1 MCVICENE
9 EDSWVA
15 DYEIEVRQSKSLKKL
30 WTAQHYIDSL

>member
-1 MCVICENE
+1 MCVICEND

-15 DYEIEVRQSKSLKKL
+15 DNEIQVRHSEKWKRL